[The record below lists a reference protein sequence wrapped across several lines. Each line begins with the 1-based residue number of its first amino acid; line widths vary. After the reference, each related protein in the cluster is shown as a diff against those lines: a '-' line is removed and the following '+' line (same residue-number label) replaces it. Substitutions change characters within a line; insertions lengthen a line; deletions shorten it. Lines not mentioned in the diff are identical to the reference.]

1 MGRAALFDKLFDKLF
16 AKKNMS
22 PKIDEKGCRM
32 SENNVANPKGLSATS
47 YLFVPAINIERVEKA
62 FARGADTVIIDLE
75 DAVSDSVKMQSR
87 DNVVNY
93 LSGADAQPVWVRI
106 NAASSNHQAGDI
118 DLLKSLPASAI
129 NNVIGVVLPK
139 VEHAIEID
147 RVRHALAKPMIALIE
162 TPKGMAN
169 ILDIA
174 AAAGLTA
181 LSFGFL
187 DICEKLGVRAD
198 SEAGQMVANQI
209 RYQLS
214 LHSAINALTSPIE
227 CVYPPF
233 NDDDGLTQ
241 RVNWWRDLGF
251 SGMLCIHPNQVAIVN
266 ALARPSQA
274 QLAFAKK
281 VADHYAQTGL
291 AAFAMDGQMVDTPVI
306 VQAQKLIETYQP

>member
-1 MGRAALFDKLFDKLF
+1 
-16 AKKNMS
+16 
-22 PKIDEKGCRM
+22 M
-32 SENNVANPKGLSATS
+32 SEDTVAKPEVLKALSATS

-62 FARGADTVIIDLE
+62 FARGADTVIVDLE
-75 DAVSDSVKMQSR
+75 DAVSDSVKIQSR

-93 LSGADAQPVWVRI
+93 LNRADAQPVWVRI
-106 NAASSNHQAGDI
+106 NAASSNYQASDI
-118 DLLKSLPASAI
+118 DLLKSLPISAL

-139 VEHAIEID
+139 VESVLDID

-169 ILDIA
+169 IADIA
-174 AAAGLTA
+174 TAAGLTA
-181 LSFGFL
+181 LSYGFL

-214 LHSAINALTSPIE
+214 LHSAINELTPPIE

-233 NDDDGLTQ
+233 NDDDGLTKKVQ
-241 RVNWWRDLGF
+241 WWRDLGF

-266 ALARPSQA
+266 ALAKPSQQ

-281 VADHYAQTGL
+281 VTDYHAQTGL
-291 AAFAMDGQMVDTPVI
+291 AAFAIDGQMVDTPVI
-306 VQAQKLIETYQP
+306 VQAQKLIQKYQP